1 MDDPAQPLR
10 DYHDLTRKELIAR
23 LRHVKVLYT
32 QVSFTHENASPR
44 VIQAFGLAALMLIV
58 MLSLTD
64 SILIAGLAW
73 PGLVC
78 LVTLLGVLRYSSLPM
93 DWSSQLNTGI
103 TRMEL
108 LRSSQFHQFTCGP
121 STPWEY
127 AQYGLQEEIHLIY
140 VALQQPSEPFTA

>member
-73 PGLVC
+73 PGLSGNASGC
-78 LVTLLGVLRYSSLPM
+78 ITLLL
-93 DWSSQLNTGI
+93 T
-103 TRMEL
+103 
-108 LRSSQFHQFTCGP
+108 
-121 STPWEY
+121 
-127 AQYGLQEEIHLIY
+127 AYGLEFTTQHRYYPNGI
-140 VALQQPSEPFTA
+140 VA

>member
-32 QVSFTHENASPR
+32 QVSFTHETASPR

-64 SILIAGLAW
+64 SILIA
-73 PGLVC
+73 GLVC

-108 LRSSQFHQFTCGP
+108 LRSSPFHQFTCGP

-127 AQYGLQEEIHLIY
+127 AQYCLHEETHLIY